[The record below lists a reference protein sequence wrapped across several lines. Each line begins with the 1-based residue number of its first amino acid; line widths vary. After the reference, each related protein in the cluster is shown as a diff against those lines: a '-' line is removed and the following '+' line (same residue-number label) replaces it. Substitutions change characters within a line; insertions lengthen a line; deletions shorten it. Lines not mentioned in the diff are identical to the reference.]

1 MNITE
6 QGDNKKVDLVNELS
20 FMYGRIQAL
29 WEFHPDNPE
38 KRDVLQET
46 LELQKIIRELEK
58 EIDKID

>member
-1 MNITE
+1 
-6 QGDNKKVDLVNELS
+6 
-20 FMYGRIQAL
+20 MYGRIQAL